1 MLRFGA
7 MSRDLVGY
15 GLRPPDVKWPNDA
28 RLTISLVLNYE
39 EGAELCI
46 GDGDP
51 EGERVGEF
59 VYPSMDSHT
68 RDLGIE
74 STFEYGA
81 RVGAWRVLRIF
92 DNYGVKATI
101 YACGRALERNPVI
114 AREFSTR
121 GHETAGHGYR
131 WADHFRMSRE
141 HERDQIQRA
150 VAAIAGATGQ
160 RPVGW
165 YSRYA
170 PSVHTRELLV
180 EEGGF
185 EYDSDSYADE
195 IPYWVR
201 VDDQPHLVIPYQLD
215 ANDAKF
221 FRGPG
226 WSGAGEF
233 CEYLR
238 DSVDYLRREGKTT
251 PRLLSIGLHGR
262 IIGRPG
268 RAMALER
275 FLEYCR
281 PLSDVWF
288 ARRVDIARWWRE
300 HYAP

>member
-1 MLRFGA
+1 MLASGS

-15 GLRPPDVKWPNDA
+15 GLRPPNVKWPNDA

-39 EGAELCI
+39 EGAELCV

-59 VYPSMDSHT
+59 VYPSMDSRT

-81 RVGAWRVLRIF
+81 RVGAWRVLRLF
-92 DNYGVKATI
+92 DDYGVKATI
-101 YACGRALERNPVI
+101 YACGRALERNPII
-114 AREFSTR
+114 AREFTTR

-131 WADHFRMSRE
+131 WADHFRMSRD
-141 HERDQIQRA
+141 HEREQIQRA
-150 VAAIAGATGQ
+150 VGAIASATGQ

-233 CEYLR
+233 GDYLR

-268 RAMALER
+268 RAVALER
-275 FLEYCR
+275 FLAYCR

-288 ARRVDIARWWRE
+288 ARRVDIARWWRA